1 MIKTKTQLIKF
12 NWTKM
17 SCLTAHIAHSPKRC
31 LNINGHLKL
40 PKDVTTQKLDGD
52 FDWSADFDFSAVPY
66 M

>member
-17 SCLTAHIAHSPKRC
+17 SCLLTLHTPQRDVFN
-31 LNINGHLKL
+31 NINGHLKL

-52 FDWSADFDFSAVPY
+52 FDWSADFDFSAVP
-66 M
+66 